1 MEQATVQKIADLA
14 IAAQG
19 AMPIQVDGNASI
31 AVIPES
37 FKVINTE
44 KFNPLRDRFRGAFST
59 VSISSFVEYVQNRK
73 IADVKAFV
81 STQRGLDAQAVFNL
95 GDENAPGH
103 ADDTAL
109 LSLEKKP
116 EFKALEKIDGD
127 RFNQQ
132 ELIDWLDDWADFLT
146 ARNAEGE
153 QIPHE
158 KALRALRRVKINRSH
173 EADSNVQDLGYN
185 ASVTEQAEATG
196 VDENLPNHLTLATE
210 SYKGLSV
217 ENLKISL
224 RISFKEANPTFVLRF
239 VGKDAHEQRRAEEFT
254 NLLQEQLMAEVAFY
268 QGSFTA

>member
-1 MEQATVQKIADLA
+1 MQQATVQKIADLA

-19 AMPIQVDGNASI
+19 VLPIQIDGKASI

-37 FKVINTE
+37 FKVISTE

-73 IADVKAFV
+73 IEDVKAFV

-95 GDENAPGH
+95 GDENTPGH

-116 EFKALEKIDGD
+116 EFKALEKIDGQ
-127 RFNQQ
+127 RFDQIN
-132 ELIDWLDDWADFLT
+132 LIDWIDDWADFVQ
-146 ARNAEGE
+146 AYSANGE
-153 QIPHE
+153 QISLE
-158 KALRALRRVKINRSH
+158 KALRAIRRVKINLSH
-173 EADSNVQDLGYN
+173 ESDSNVQDLGYKN
-185 ASVTEQAEATG
+185 SVTEQAEATG
-196 VDENLPNHLTLATE
+196 VDENLPAYLMLSTE

-217 ENLKISL
+217 ENLKIAL
-224 RISFKEANPTFVLRF
+224 RNAFTGSTPAFVLRF